1 MKKLIVALVI
11 AALTVSV
18 TVTGAVAKSGKKSA
32 HRRHLR
38 PAARSEVVGSLGDA
52 GPAGFVA
59 AFKKAKVSYVITNAN
74 GDPQKQKTQA
84 DQCLAN
90 GAKVVILISLDK
102 GSSIAI
108 EAAARSR
115 ECKGDRIRPPGDRR

>member
-1 MKKLIVALVI
+1 M
-11 AALTVSV
+11 
-18 TVTGAVAKSGKKSA
+18 
-32 HRRHLR
+32 
-38 PAARSEVVGSLGDA
+38 
-52 GPAGFVA
+52 A

-108 EAAARSR
+108 EAAAQVTQ
-115 ECKGDRIRPPGDRR
+115 CKGDRVRPPGDRR